1 MSASAQTLPLPPLDA
16 VQLDGLEAA
25 SRNLGPE
32 QLLWASGYLAGLACA
47 RRLSPVAVP
56 GRVVTHPGASES
68 LTILYGSQTGN
79 SRRVAEAAA
88 TAASAA
94 GLPVRVQSLGDFP
107 ARQLARESLAL
118 FVVSTQGDGEPPE
131 DALAFYEFLGSSKA
145 PRLTNLRYAV
155 LALGDSS
162 YPQFCAAGRS
172 LDARLTTLGAQRLQA
187 LTECDLDFE
196 QAAESWVSAALK
208 LAADALKQPVDTGPS
223 VVALKVGGSRQM
235 DAVAEVAAGAEL
247 QTNQRL
253 TGRHSGKDVRH
264 LEFVLADDSLAY
276 QPGDG
281 VSIQPVNPP
290 QVVAAVLEAL
300 KASGDERLDGPSG
313 NTRTLREILA
323 AEVEL
328 TQIHRPLL
336 VSLHDLTRDPR
347 LAAILEDGS
356 GQALAA
362 CFATHQVLDLL
373 LQYPG
378 ALDVAGWLSRLRPL
392 GRRTY
397 SIASSPAAHP
407 GELHLLVARV
417 AQDHGAGPR
426 PGAASNHLAALEEG
440 AHVELRLERNASF
453 HLPADDVPL
462 IMIGPG
468 TGVAPFRAYLAER
481 AVRGATGRNW
491 LFFGERTQREDFLY
505 QLEWQKALAHG
516 GLNRLSLAFSRDG
529 ADKFYVQHRIVE
541 QATTMYAWL
550 EDGAAIHVCG
560 DAKRMAKDVHAAI
573 IEAIR
578 IGSGRD
584 VDHAQEYLQTLQ
596 REGRYKRDVY

>member
-1 MSASAQTLPLPPLDA
+1 MSASTQTLQSPPLDA
-16 VQLDGLEAA
+16 VQLDALEAA
-25 SRNLGPE
+25 SRNLAPE
-32 QLLWASGYLAGLACA
+32 QLLWASGYLAGLASA
-47 RRLSPVAVP
+47 RRLSPAPVE
-56 GRVVTHPGASES
+56 GRLTTHPSASQRLS
-68 LTILYGSQTGN
+68 ILYGSQTGN
-79 SRRVAEAAA
+79 SRRIAEQAA
-88 TAASAA
+88 TAAHAA
-94 GLPVRVQSLGDFP
+94 SLPVRVQSLGDFP
-107 ARQLARESLAL
+107 ARQLARENLVL

-131 DALAFYEFLGSSKA
+131 DALTFYEFLGSSKA
-145 PRLTNLRYAV
+145 PRLTDLRYAV

-162 YPQFCAAGRS
+162 YPRFCAAGRS
-172 LDARLTTLGAQRLQA
+172 LDARLTELGAQRLQV

-196 QAAESWVSAALK
+196 QAAESWVSAVLN
-208 LAADALKQPVDTGPS
+208 LAADALKQQVDAGPS
-223 VVALKVGGSRQM
+223 VVALKVRGARQPS
-235 DAVAEVAAGAEL
+235 AVAEVVTSAEL

-253 TGRHSGKDVRH
+253 TGRHSNKDVRH
-264 LEFVLADDSLAY
+264 LEFVLANDLLAY

-281 VSIQPVNPP
+281 VSIQPANPP
-290 QVVAAVLEAL
+290 QVVVAVLEAL

-313 NTRTLREILA
+313 NRLPLREILA
-323 AEVEL
+323 SEVEL

-336 VSLHDLTRDPR
+336 VSLHALTKDPH

-362 CFATHQVLDLL
+362 CFATHQVLDLI

-378 ALDVAGWLSRLRPL
+378 VLDVAGWLSQLRPL

-417 AQDHGAGPR
+417 EEDHGAGPR
-426 PGAASNHLAALEEG
+426 PGAASSHLAALEEG
-440 AHVELRLERNASF
+440 TEVELRLERNASF

-468 TGVAPFRAYLAER
+468 TGVAPFRAYVAER
-481 AVRGATGRNW
+481 AVRGASGRNW

-505 QLEWQKALAHG
+505 QLEWQKGLAQGALS
-516 GLNRLSLAFSRDG
+516 RLSLAFSRDG
-529 ADKFYVQHRIVE
+529 ADKVYVQHRIVE
-541 QATTMYAWL
+541 QARTFHAWL

-578 IGSGRD
+578 IASGRD
-584 VDHAQEYLQTLQ
+584 ADHAREYLQTLQ